1 LPTLKLLI
9 TIKMKKILRPALV
22 IMLCAVMSI
31 GFSQANAKLG
41 YIDSNELLEM
51 MPAKDS
57 IQTVLQDYGKSLENQ
72 LQTMYAEYQTKVQ
85 DYQANSST
93 MSDIIRQT
101 KEKELAD
108 LETRIQTFQQ
118 QADTDLQDKQAKLLQ
133 PLLDKAKNAIT
144 AVAKENGYTY
154 IFDVGT
160 GAFLYYEKGDNIMP
174 LVKVKLGLK

>member
-1 LPTLKLLI
+1 
-9 TIKMKKILRPALV
+9 MKKILRPLLL
-22 IMLCAVMSI
+22 IMLCAVMSV
-31 GFSQANAKLG
+31 GFSQVNAKLG

-51 MPAKDS
+51 MPGKDS
-57 IQTVLQDYGKSLENQ
+57 IQNVLKDYGKSLENQ

-85 DYQANSST
+85 DYQTNSGT
-93 MSDIIRQT
+93 LSDIIRQT

-118 QADTDLQDKQAKLLQ
+118 QADTDLQDKQVKLLQ

-160 GAFLYYEKGDNIMP
+160 GAFLFYEKGDNILP
-174 LVKVKLGLK
+174 LVKAKLGLK

>member
-1 LPTLKLLI
+1 
-9 TIKMKKILRPALV
+9 MKKFLKPALV
-22 IMLCAVMSI
+22 IVLCSVMSI
-31 GFSQANAKLG
+31 GFSQVNAKLG
-41 YIDSNELLEM
+41 YIDSNELLEL
-51 MPAKDS
+51 MPGKDS
-57 IQTVLQDYGKSLENQ
+57 IQQVLKDYGKTLETQ

-85 DYQANSST
+85 DYQTNSRT

-118 QADTDLQDKQAKLLQ
+118 QADTDLQDKQSTLLQ
-133 PLLDKAKNAIT
+133 PLLDKAKNAIN

-160 GAFLYYEKGDNIMP
+160 GAFLYYEKGENILP
-174 LVKVKLGLK
+174 LVKAKLGLK

>member
-1 LPTLKLLI
+1 MKHLLK
-9 TIKMKKILRPALV
+9 PVLV
-22 IMLCAVMSI
+22 IALFAFMAVT
-31 GFSQANAKLG
+31 GFSQVNAKLG

-51 MPAKDS
+51 MPGKDS
-57 IQTVLQDYGKSLENQ
+57 IQKALQSYGRTLETQ
-72 LQTMYAEYQTKVQ
+72 LQTMYAEYQSKIQ
-85 DYQANSST
+85 DYQANSRT

-118 QADTDLQDKQAKLLQ
+118 QADTDLQNKQVELLQ
-133 PLLDKAKNAIT
+133 PLLDKAKNAIN

-160 GAFLYYEKGDNIMP
+160 GAFLFYEKGENILP

>member
-9 TIKMKKILRPALV
+9 TKNMKKFLRPALV
-22 IMLCAVMSI
+22 IILCALMSL
-31 GFSQANAKLG
+31 GYSQVNAKLG

-51 MPAKDS
+51 MPGKDS
-57 IQTVLQDYGKSLENQ
+57 IQKVLQDYGKSLETQ

-85 DYQANSST
+85 DYQANSRT

-118 QADTDLQDKQAKLLQ
+118 QADTDLQDKQVAMLQ
-133 PLLDKAKNAIT
+133 PLLDKAKSAIT

-160 GAFLYYEKGDNIMP
+160 GAVLFYEKGENIMP

>member
-1 LPTLKLLI
+1 
-9 TIKMKKILRPALV
+9 MKNLLRPFLV
-22 IMLCAVMSI
+22 IVLCFTMSI
-31 GFSQANAKLG
+31 GFSQVNAKLG

-51 MPAKDS
+51 MPGKDS
-57 IQTVLQDYGKSLENQ
+57 VQTALQDYQKTLETQ
-72 LQTMYAEYQTKVQ
+72 LQSMYAEYQTKVQ
-85 DYQANSST
+85 DYQSNSST

-118 QADTDLQDKQAKLLQ
+118 QADTDLQEKQVELLQ
-133 PLLDKAKNAIT
+133 PLLDKAKNAIN

-160 GAFLYYEKGDNIMP
+160 GAFLYYETGDNILP
-174 LVKVKLGLK
+174 KVKAKLGLK

>member
-1 LPTLKLLI
+1 
-9 TIKMKKILRPALV
+9 
-22 IMLCAVMSI
+22 MSI
-31 GFSQANAKLG
+31 GFSQVNAKLG

-51 MPAKDS
+51 MPGKDS
-57 IQTVLQDYGKSLENQ
+57 VQTALQEYQKTLETQ
-72 LQTMYAEYQTKVQ
+72 LQSMYAEYQTKVQ
-85 DYQANSST
+85 DYQANSRT

-108 LETRIQTFQQ
+108 LETRIQAFQT
-118 QADTDLQDKQAKLLQ
+118 QADTDLQDKQVELLQ

-160 GAFLYYEKGDNIMP
+160 GAFLYFEKGDNILP
-174 LVKVKLGLK
+174 LVKTKLGLK

>member
-1 LPTLKLLI
+1 
-9 TIKMKKILRPALV
+9 
-22 IMLCAVMSI
+22 MLCAVMSV
-31 GFSQANAKLG
+31 GFSQVNAKLG

-51 MPAKDS
+51 MPGKDS
-57 IQTVLQDYGKSLENQ
+57 IQNVLKDYGKSLENQ

-85 DYQANSST
+85 DYQTNSGT
-93 MSDIIRQT
+93 LSDIIRQS

-118 QADTDLQDKQAKLLQ
+118 QADTDLQDKQVKLLQ

-160 GAFLYYEKGDNIMP
+160 GAFLFYEKGDNILP
-174 LVKVKLGLK
+174 LVKAKLGLK

>member
-1 LPTLKLLI
+1 
-9 TIKMKKILRPALV
+9 MKKILRPALA
-22 IMLCAVMSI
+22 ILLCAFMSA
-31 GFSQANAKLG
+31 GFSQVNAKLG

-51 MPAKDS
+51 MPGKDS
-57 IQTVLQDYGKSLENQ
+57 VQQALQEYGKALETQ

-85 DYQANSST
+85 DYQANSRT

-118 QADTDLQDKQAKLLQ
+118 QADTDLQDKQVELLQ
-133 PLLDKAKNAIT
+133 PILDKAKNAIT

-160 GAFLYYEKGDNIMP
+160 GAFLYYEKGDNILP
-174 LVKVKLGLK
+174 LVKTKLGL

>member
-1 LPTLKLLI
+1 
-9 TIKMKKILRPALV
+9 MKHLFRSVLFIAF
-22 IMLCAVMSI
+22 CFTMSM
-31 GFSQANAKLG
+31 GYSQVNAKLG

-51 MPAKDS
+51 MPQKDS
-57 IQTVLQDYGKSLENQ
+57 IQTALQAYGKSLETQ

-85 DYQANSST
+85 DYQTNKNT

-108 LETRIQTFQQ
+108 LETRIQTFQE
-118 QADTDLQDKQAKLLQ
+118 QADTDLQKKQVEMLQ
-133 PLLDKAKNAIT
+133 PLLDKAKNAIE

-174 LVKVKLGLK
+174 LVKAKLGLK

>member
-1 LPTLKLLI
+1 
-9 TIKMKKILRPALV
+9 MKSIFKFSLLV
-22 IMLCAVMSI
+22 IFCSVLSV
-31 GFSQANAKLG
+31 GYSQVNAKLG

-51 MPAKDS
+51 MPGKDS
-57 IQTVLQDYGKSLENQ
+57 IQKVLQDYGKMLENQ

-85 DYQANSST
+85 DYQTNSAT

-118 QADTDLQDKQAKLLQ
+118 QADTDLQDKQAQLLQ

-160 GAFLYYEKGDNIMP
+160 GAFLYYETGDNILP
-174 LVKVKLGLK
+174 KVKAKLGLK

>member
-1 LPTLKLLI
+1 MKNILKSTL
-9 TIKMKKILRPALV
+9 V
-22 IMLCAVMSI
+22 VVFCATMSF
-31 GFSQANAKLG
+31 GFSQTNAKLG
-41 YIDSNELLEM
+41 YIDSNELLDM
-51 MPAKDS
+51 MPGKDS
-57 IQTVLQDYGKSLENQ
+57 IQKVLQDYGKTLENQ

-85 DYQANSST
+85 DYQSNSST

-118 QADTDLQDKQAKLLQ
+118 QADTDLQQKQADLLQ
-133 PLLDKAKNAIT
+133 PLLDKAKNAIN

-160 GAFLYYEKGDNIMP
+160 GAFLYYETGDNILP
-174 LVKVKLGLK
+174 KVKAKLGLK

>member
-1 LPTLKLLI
+1 
-9 TIKMKKILRPALV
+9 MKKILRPLLL

-31 GFSQANAKLG
+31 GFSQGNTKLG

-51 MPAKDS
+51 MPGKDS
-57 IQTVLQDYGKSLENQ
+57 IQNVLKEYGKSLENQ

-85 DYQANSST
+85 DYQTNSGT
-93 MSDIIRQT
+93 LSDIIRQT

-118 QADTDLQDKQAKLLQ
+118 QADTDLQDKQVKLLQ

-160 GAFLYYEKGDNIMP
+160 GAFLFYEKGDNIMP
-174 LVKVKLGLK
+174 LVKAKLGLK

>member
-1 LPTLKLLI
+1 
-9 TIKMKKILRPALV
+9 MKKILLFVMVIALN
-22 IMLCAVMSI
+22 AVMSA
-31 GFSQANAKLG
+31 GYGQVNAKLG
-41 YIDSNELLEM
+41 YIDSNELLEL
-51 MPAKDS
+51 MPGKDS
-57 IQTVLQDYGKSLENQ
+57 IQTALQDYQKTLETQ

-85 DYQANSST
+85 DYQTNSRT

-118 QADTDLQDKQAKLLQ
+118 QADTDLQNKQVELLQ
-133 PLLDKAKNAIT
+133 PLLDKAKNAIN

-160 GAFLYYEKGDNIMP
+160 GAFLFYEKGDNIMP
-174 LVKVKLGLK
+174 LVKAKLGLK

>member
-1 LPTLKLLI
+1 MKNILLFVMVI
-9 TIKMKKILRPALV
+9 ALST
-22 IMLCAVMSI
+22 VMSA
-31 GFSQANAKLG
+31 GFGQVNAKLG
-41 YIDSNELLEM
+41 YIDSNELLEL
-51 MPAKDS
+51 MPGKDS
-57 IQTVLQDYGKSLENQ
+57 IQTALQDYQKTLETQ

-85 DYQANSST
+85 DYQTNSRT

-118 QADTDLQDKQAKLLQ
+118 QADTDLQNKQVELLQ
-133 PLLDKAKNAIT
+133 PLLDKAKNAIN

-160 GAFLYYEKGDNIMP
+160 GAFLFYEKGDNIMP
-174 LVKVKLGLK
+174 LVKAKLGLK

>member
-1 LPTLKLLI
+1 MPHLNYNHE
-9 TIKMKKILRPALV
+9 KMKQILRPLLV
-22 IMLCAVMSI
+22 IILCAVMSI
-31 GFSQANAKLG
+31 GFGQVSAKLG

-51 MPAKDS
+51 MPGKDS
-57 IQTVLQDYGKSLENQ
+57 IQTVLQDYGKMLETQ

-85 DYQANSST
+85 DYQTNSST

-118 QADTDLQDKQAKLLQ
+118 QADTDLQNKQVELLQ
-133 PLLDKAKNAIT
+133 PLLDKAKNAIN

-160 GAFLYYEKGDNIMP
+160 GAFLYYETGDNILP
-174 LVKVKLGLK
+174 KVKAKLGLK